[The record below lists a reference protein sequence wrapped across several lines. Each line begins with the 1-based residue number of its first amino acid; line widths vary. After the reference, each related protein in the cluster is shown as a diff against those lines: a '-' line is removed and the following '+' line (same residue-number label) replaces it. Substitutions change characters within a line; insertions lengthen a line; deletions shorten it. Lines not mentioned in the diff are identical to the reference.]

1 MPETRPQLPE
11 QGRLAERRALR
22 ALGARIRDKRD
33 EKDMDGK
40 EVAAAAGLPPS
51 TVSKIENGRQN
62 ATFLTLA
69 RIAQALGCQLAD
81 LMPRELPA
89 GLIPP
94 GDPGQG

>member
-33 EKDMDGK
+33 EKGMDGK

-89 GLIPP
+89 GLVPP
-94 GDPGQG
+94 GDPSQE